1 MPAAGTSDRVCG
13 VEQDAGRGCAL
24 ACHWGE
30 RDWGFASVEPVTV
43 ASVVLGGL
51 ARKDDVIKAM

>member
-1 MPAAGTSDRVCG
+1 
-13 VEQDAGRGCAL
+13 L